1 MNKEQSAKAA
11 LEFDLRRA
19 PIPVGA
25 GTDPAS
31 LGSLFTDVDAI
42 DPVRSELDDWRISL
56 HESGHVVV
64 GRAQGQEVG
73 GATIVGG
80 PDYGGMTAN
89 VIGET
94 ASANSV
100 RLRPTASDGQ
110 TAAAPAANIG
120 AATMDAPAQPRISQ
134 TLSPI
139 RAASDTLPSIQR
151 NRSIGLDRISAAAT
165 TPNVIKGNA

>member
-31 LGSLFTDVDAI
+31 RVGSLIPDVDAV

-73 GATIVGG
+73 GATIVAG
-80 PDYGGMTAN
+80 PDYGGLTWGPLGN
-89 VIGET
+89 
-94 ASANSV
+94 N
-100 RLRPTASDGQ
+100 
-110 TAAAPAANIG
+110 
-120 AATMDAPAQPRISQ
+120 AQ
-134 TLSPI
+134 L
-139 RAASDTLPSIQR
+139 
-151 NRSIGLDRISAAAT
+151 SAADADECSDLCEKLGT
-165 TPNVIKGNA
+165 RRASGRCR